1 MWIGT
6 KTGTHFK
13 NSLP

>member
-6 KTGTHFK
+6 KTATRF
-13 NSLP
+13 